1 MHAGLGAQQSVGPS
15 WVGGRAA
22 AGRRVVDAHTLFAS
36 EIPASTHTVQPSYTH
51 ESHRN
56 TVGSVAMPNTH
67 LLYDRPHRCPI
78 KACAQLTHISHSIAS
93 MLAPIPETLLQWVPA
108 AVIGNQSSYFALR
121 ILPRPVPLVLDELQL
136 NLHSTRAN
144 THVVSPYPCG
154 RIHTINLH

>member
-93 MLAPIPETLLQWVPA
+93 MRAPIPETLLQWVPA
-108 AVIGNQSSYFALR
+108 AVIGNQSSYFATTLR
-121 ILPRPVPLVLDELQL
+121 CASYLGQS
-136 NLHSTRAN
+136 HWSSTSFN
-144 THVVSPYPCG
+144 STCIPQEQTH
-154 RIHTINLH
+154 T